1 MPHRYDL
8 YLFAHSEWKMRELG
22 LSPTSI
28 KLVLL
33 SVDREATL
41 VRELRRLK

>member
-8 YLFAHSEWKMRELG
+8 YLFAHDAWKMAQLG
-22 LSPTSI
+22 LSPI
-28 KLVLL
+28 AIQFVLL

-41 VRELRRLK
+41 LRELRRLG